1 MHAKRLIA
9 LLTGIALAHGSA
21 QAAPAMWKV
30 SDEDSSVWLFG
41 SVHMLPP
48 DTQWRTPHFEKV
60 LAKADRVYF
69 ETDISPESQ
78 VAITTRTFELG
89 FNQDGRLLSD
99 VIGPDM
105 TARLREAAS
114 DYGQPVAMLLTMR
127 PWMAANT
134 LSLGAIME
142 MNYDPLLGVETV
154 VSGQVPVERRGFLET
169 VDQQLD
175 FLAGGDDAEQIAML
189 EATLDTLDMIETDLN
204 AMVASWLAGEPE
216 ALGELFLTQTGGYD
230 QATLERLID
239 TRNHDWVQQ
248 IEAMLANNENN
259 LLIVGAAHLAGE
271 VSVVRLLEDAG
282 FTSERV
288 Q

>member
-1 MHAKRLIA
+1 MPAKCLLA
-9 LLTGIALAHGSA
+9 LLTGFALAHGSV

-30 SDEDSSVWLFG
+30 SDGDSAVWLFG

-48 DTQWRTPHFEKV
+48 DANWRTPYFDKV
-60 LAKADRVYF
+60 MAKADRIYF

-78 VAITTRTFELG
+78 MAITARTFELG
-89 FNQDGRLLSD
+89 FNKDGRLLSE
-99 VIGPDM
+99 VIGPDL
-105 TARLREAAS
+105 TERLRDAAS
-114 DYGQPVAMLLTMR
+114 DYGQPMAMLLTMR
-127 PWMAANT
+127 PWMAATT
-134 LSLGAIME
+134 LSLGAITE
-142 MNYDPLLGVETV
+142 MNYDPMLGVETV
-154 VSGQVPVERRGFLET
+154 VSGELPGDRRGYLET

-175 FLAGGDDAEQIAML
+175 FLAGGGDAEQIAML
-189 EATLDTLDMIETDLN
+189 EATLDTLGEMESDLN

-216 ALGELFLTQTGGYD
+216 DLGEIFLTQTGGYD

-239 TRNHDWVQQ
+239 TRNHDWVGQ
-248 IEAMLANNENN
+248 IETMLANNENN

-282 FTSERV
+282 YTSERV